1 MIGRYLSRRRT
12 LSDWWIEVNWNHPWI
27 TIVLFIGF
35 MLAILFA
42 AFYISF
48 ILTHDITK
56 PGDVKKNYVFEV
68 TAKKKNGLTTTITIE
83 SDKTIKVK
91 RIDISDVL
99 IITEYGKNRLGVK
112 IDNVTKIDN
121 VIDYNLKTKYKK

>member
-1 MIGRYLSRRRT
+1 MIGMYLSRRRT
-12 LSDWWIEVNWNHPWI
+12 LSDWWTDVTWDHPWI
-27 TIVLFIGF
+27 NIVLFMGF
-35 MLAILFA
+35 MA
-42 AFYISF
+42 AFFAVVFYTCF

-99 IITEYGKNRLGVK
+99 IITEYGKNRLGVE
-112 IDNVTKIDN
+112 IDNETRVDN
-121 VIDYNLKTKYKK
+121 VVDYTLKTKDKK

>member
-12 LSDWWIEVNWNHPWI
+12 LSDWWTDVTWDHPWI
-27 TIVLFIGF
+27 NIVLFMGF
-35 MLAILFA
+35 MLTFLFVV
-42 AFYISF
+42 FYICF

-56 PGDVKKNYVFEV
+56 PGDVIKNYVFEV

-99 IITEYGKNRLGVK
+99 IITEYGKNRLGAE
-112 IDNVTKIDN
+112 IDNETRVDN
-121 VIDYNLKTKYKK
+121 VADYTLKTKYKK

>member
-1 MIGRYLSRRRT
+1 MIGRYLRRRRT
-12 LSDWWIEVNWNHPWI
+12 LSDWWTDVTWDHPWI
-27 TIVLFIGF
+27 NIVLFMGF
-35 MLAILFA
+35 MVAFLVAV
-42 AFYISF
+42 FYICF
-48 ILTHDITK
+48 ILTHDTTK

-99 IITEYGKNRLGVK
+99 IITEYGKNKLGFE
-112 IDNVTKIDN
+112 IDNETRIDN
-121 VIDYNLKTKYKK
+121 VIDYSLKTKYKK

>member
-12 LSDWWIEVNWNHPWI
+12 LSDWWTDVTWDHPWI
-27 TIVLFIGF
+27 NIVLFMGLMVAF
-35 MLAILFA
+35 LAVV
-42 AFYISF
+42 FYISF

-68 TAKKKNGLTTTITIE
+68 IAKKKNGLTTTITIE

-99 IITEYGKNRLGVK
+99 IITEYGKNRLGVE
-112 IDNVTKIDN
+112 IDNETRLDN
-121 VIDYNLKTKYKK
+121 VIDYSLKTKYKK

>member
-1 MIGRYLSRRRT
+1 MIGRYLRRRRT
-12 LSDWWIEVNWNHPWI
+12 LSNWWTDVTWGHPWI
-27 TIVLFIGF
+27 NIVLFFGF
-35 MLAILFA
+35 MILFLFVV
-42 AFYISF
+42 FYICF

-83 SDKTIKVK
+83 SDKAIKVR

-99 IITEYGKNRLGVK
+99 IITEYGKNRLGVE
-112 IDNVTKIDN
+112 IDNDTRIDN
-121 VIDYNLKTKYKK
+121 VIDYSLKTKYKK

>member
-12 LSDWWIEVNWNHPWI
+12 LSDWWTDVTWNHPWI
-27 TIVLFIGF
+27 NIVLFMGV
-35 MLAILFA
+35 MLTFLFVV
-42 AFYISF
+42 FYICF
-48 ILTHDITK
+48 TLTHDITK

-83 SDKTIKVK
+83 SDKTIKVR

-99 IITEYGKNRLGVK
+99 IITEYGKNRLGVE
-112 IDNVTKIDN
+112 IDNETRVDN
-121 VIDYNLKTKYKK
+121 VVDYTLKTKYKK

>member
-12 LSDWWIEVNWNHPWI
+12 LSDWWTDVTWDHPWI
-27 TIVLFIGF
+27 NIVLFMGV
-35 MLAILFA
+35 MLTFLFVV
-42 AFYISF
+42 FYICF

-56 PGDVKKNYVFEV
+56 PGDVEKNYVFEV

-83 SDKTIKVK
+83 SDKTIKVR

-99 IITEYGKNRLGVK
+99 IITEYGKNRLGVE
-112 IDNVTKIDN
+112 IDNDTRIDN
-121 VIDYNLKTKYKK
+121 VIDYSLKTKYKK

>member
-12 LSDWWIEVNWNHPWI
+12 LSDWWTDVTWDHPWI
-27 TIVLFIGF
+27 NIVLFMGV
-35 MLAILFA
+35 MLTFLFVV
-42 AFYISF
+42 FYICF

-56 PGDVKKNYVFEV
+56 PGDVEKNYVFEV

-91 RIDISDVL
+91 KIDISDIL
-99 IITEYGKNRLGVK
+99 IITEYGKNKLGFEV
-112 IDNVTKIDN
+112 DNETRIDN
-121 VIDYNLKTKYKK
+121 VIDYSLKTKYRK